1 MKKVFFI
8 LLFSSLFTF
17 TSCNKEPDSPT
28 KLNGFVFGTT
38 YTIIYYDVAT
48 NFEEDINQLFDEV
61 NQSTS
66 TYIYSSDISRINKTT
81 SLMDSRDNN
90 IVYSFLISS

>member
-1 MKKVFFI
+1 MKKVFII

-17 TSCNKEPDSPT
+17 NSCNKEPDSPT

-61 NQSTS
+61 N
-66 TYIYSSDISRINKTT
+66 
-81 SLMDSRDNN
+81 
-90 IVYSFLISS
+90 